1 LTEVRTV
8 LRVSSLWNY
17 RLLAALITG
26 AFPIIFLAVKHAGD
40 NIRVIDVLVAL
51 VLTLIGIMAFAGVM
65 RLVVRDKSNTTILV
79 WIAVAM
85 FFSYGP
91 LQEILRDTGI
101 GEYARHRFMY
111 PAYGLVFFAAT
122 LSMVFT
128 RRQMG
133 GFLVLVTIVGSVL
146 IVVNPGGVVSA
157 TVTELPTAGDDFVSL
172 PEATNLAGTR
182 LPPDIYY
189 VLLDGYAS
197 GDTLT
202 EMYQHDNEGFLGH
215 LRERGFKIIDDAQTN
230 YEQTIFSVPSTLNL
244 RYTQPD
250 DPFAPFWVD
259 QSLLAEGDTPS
270 VIHRSVAA
278 VFARDIGYKIVG
290 IRASGKPVAQA
301 GNLLFSP
308 FSNRLRD
315 LTPLRIKW
323 EKTENLWASQSGIIE
338 YESNVL
344 KVAYIAKDPAPT
356 FTFLYSNLPHPPF
369 IFQQSGQLREVADV
383 AADGDWIPRERYVDQ
398 LIFTNNVLTEMIDE
412 ILDQSESEPLIL
424 IHADHGPRS
433 IPYERN
439 SDQPPPEEVIS
450 ERFGIIT
457 AVLIPP
463 QCDQG
468 TWTATTPV
476 NFARSIFNICFGA
489 GFELLDDESY
499 IFDHGD
505 RSFYEV
511 RQP

>member
-1 LTEVRTV
+1 MIPKRTFG
-8 LRVSSLWNY
+8 
-17 RLLAALITG
+17 LLAALLTG
-26 AFPIIFLAVKHAGD
+26 ALPVLFLALRHAGD
-40 NIRVIDVLVAL
+40 NTRLMDVLVAL
-51 VLTLIGIMAFAGVM
+51 VLVLIGIVALTAAVKF
-65 RLVVRDKSNTTILV
+65 VVRDGSRTTLIV
-79 WIAVAM
+79 WIIVAM

-91 LQEILRDTGI
+91 LQDVLRETGVS
-101 GEYARHRFMY
+101 EYARHRFLY
-111 PAYGLVFFAAT
+111 PAYGLAFFVAA
-122 LSMVFT
+122 LSMVIT

-133 GFLVLVTIVGSVL
+133 VFIVLATISGSAL
-146 IVVNPGGVVSA
+146 IVINPGGVVSA
-157 TVTELPTAGDDFVSL
+157 TVTELPTAGEDFLSL
-172 PEATNLAGTR
+172 PEATGLMGAAT
-182 LPPDIYY
+182 PPDIYY

-197 GDTLT
+197 EDTLAD
-202 EMYQHDNEGFLGH
+202 MYQHDNEGFLGH
-215 LRERGFKIIDDAQTN
+215 LRERGFQIIDDAQTN
-230 YEQTIFSVPSTLNL
+230 YEQTIFSVPSALNL
-244 RYTQPD
+244 RYAQPD
-250 DPFAPFWVD
+250 DPFGPFWVD
-259 QSLLAEGDTPS
+259 QSLLAEGDTTS

-278 VFARDIGYKIVG
+278 GFARDIGYKIIGVK
-290 IRASGKPVAQA
+290 ASGKPVAQA
-301 GNLLFSP
+301 GNILFSP

-315 LTPLRIKW
+315 LTPLRFKW
-323 EKTENLWASQSGIIE
+323 KKIENLWASQFGIVE

-344 KVAYIAKDPAPT
+344 KVAEIANDPAPT

-369 IFQQSGQLREVADV
+369 IFEQSGQLREVADV

-398 LIFTNNVLTEMIDE
+398 LIFTNNVLTEMIDQ

-439 SDQPPPEEVIS
+439 SEQPPPEEVIS

-457 AVLIPP
+457 AVLVPP

-476 NFARSIFNICFGA
+476 NFARSIFNICFGS
-489 GFELLDDESY
+489 GFELLEDEYY

-505 RSFYEV
+505 HSFYEV